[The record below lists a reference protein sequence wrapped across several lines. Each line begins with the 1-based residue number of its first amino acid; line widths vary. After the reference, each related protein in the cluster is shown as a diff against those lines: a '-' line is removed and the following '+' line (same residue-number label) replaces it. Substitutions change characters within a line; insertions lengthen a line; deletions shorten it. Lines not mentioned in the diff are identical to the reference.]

1 MAFTPE
7 EVEGFIRD
15 STGKLALAGTFVGAI
30 KTGKSA
36 VVGLPQDDPEF
47 QDPIDPKRVASL
59 NSKVRDLFL
68 EVSGLL
74 AKVASAIDDGIQPA
88 VADVAVGADSVEIK
102 G

>member
-15 STGKLALAGTFVGAI
+15 STGKLALAGTYVGAI
-30 KTGKSA
+30 KIGKSA
-36 VVGLPQDDPEF
+36 VVGLPQDDERF
-47 QDPIDPKRVASL
+47 QEPISPKRVQEL
-59 NSKVRDLFL
+59 NTTIHDLFL
-68 EVSGLL
+68 EVSNTL

-88 VADVAVGADSVEIK
+88 VAADVAVDVVELK